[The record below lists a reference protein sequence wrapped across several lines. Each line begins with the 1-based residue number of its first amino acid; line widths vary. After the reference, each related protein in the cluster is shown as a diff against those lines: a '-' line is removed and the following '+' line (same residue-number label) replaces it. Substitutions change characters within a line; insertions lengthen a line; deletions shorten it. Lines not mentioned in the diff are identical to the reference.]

1 GGGPKKAGAFRMWK
15 SRAASKALNIAYKEL
30 KAEGRIK
37 VDTKTIEWVDIVE
50 NDEACQTGPTPPPV
64 LTAEEAKASLDTYKR
79 GDFLLR
85 EAEAVRRAGDGRR
98 AFMLKVRGSLYR
110 RGLWG
115 LADEW
120 YRCLGEYVGLD
131 DKRLEALI
139 RDKIT
144 MAG

>member
-1 GGGPKKAGAFRMWK
+1 M
-15 SRAASKALNIAYKEL
+15 
-30 KAEGRIK
+30 
-37 VDTKTIEWVDIVE
+37 
-50 NDEACQTGPTPPPV
+50 
-64 LTAEEAKASLDTYKR
+64 TAEEAKASLDTYKN
-79 GDFLLR
+79 GEFLLR
-85 EAEAVRRAGDGRR
+85 EAEAVRRAGDGHR

-120 YRCLGEYVGLD
+120 YRGLGEYVGLD

-144 MAG
+144 MTE